1 MRKSMQESNENAKI
15 RKSAQNA
22 NSDFKYKR
30 ILQLYTRLLKG
41 EVINKAKEAA
51 AANVTERSIQRDLD
65 DLRAF
70 FDEQAANGKD
80 SYELVYS
87 RKEHGYLLHTKEAP
101 TFTDS
106 EVLAVCK
113 ILLESRAFRK
123 DELEPMLR
131 KLINN
136 GVPREKQRQSKN

>member
-136 GVPREKQRQSKN
+136 GVQRE

>member
-70 FDEQAANGKD
+70 FDEQAAN
-80 SYELVYS
+80 EYS
-87 RKEHGYLLHTKEAP
+87 RAAEPPVQCGVSHL
-101 TFTDS
+101 
-106 EVLAVCK
+106 
-113 ILLESRAFRK
+113 SRRT
-123 DELEPMLR
+123 EPHCL
-131 KLINN
+131 
-136 GVPREKQRQSKN
+136 